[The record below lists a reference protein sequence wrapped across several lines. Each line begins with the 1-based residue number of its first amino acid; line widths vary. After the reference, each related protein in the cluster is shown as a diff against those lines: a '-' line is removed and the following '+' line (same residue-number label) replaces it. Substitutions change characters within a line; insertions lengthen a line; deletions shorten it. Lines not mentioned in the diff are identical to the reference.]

1 MVHHYY
7 YSYSESHSC
16 MEIVVSSEETLSH
29 FCSERTHAWN
39 SCMHY
44 SEQRINN
51 NVQVHIFRTL
61 YSEPYSSV
69 EIVVFT
75 VVYNSEET
83 DLSHFKDHS
92 CVHGIVA
99 CTIVSKGLITMCR
112 CSHQLKMVHHYYYNY
127 SESYS
132 FEKLLYIY
140 NCRF

>member
-29 FCSERTHAWN
+29 FCSERTRAWN

-51 NVQVHIFRTL
+51 NVKVLICRAL

-69 EIVVFT
+69 EIVTVVFT
-75 VVYNSEET
+75 FVSSEET
-83 DLSHFKDHS
+83 RSLSF
-92 CVHGIVA
+92 
-99 CTIVSKGLITMCR
+99 
-112 CSHQLKMVHHYYYNY
+112 
-127 SESYS
+127 
-132 FEKLLYIY
+132 
-140 NCRF
+140 